1 MLDFRKT
8 NILISG
14 IYIIMLV
21 VYGYFP
27 FALAYFLLPLLLWSA
42 VVFYGC
48 YNIEAGFFIRIKCHG
63 DIAEKTMALTFD
75 DGPSKEYTPAILDI
89 LKKQEVKATFFCIGR
104 HVEGNEKLMKRIHEE
119 GHTIGNHSFSHDFW
133 FDLFSVKR
141 MKEDLKSFDAIVH
154 SMINVTPRMFRP
166 PFGVTNPRVRDVI
179 QEGNY
184 FPVGWNIRSM
194 DTVITNSNRLMNR
207 VVSRFKPGAI
217 ILFHDSKQ
225 VTVEILDEII
235 RESREQGYQ
244 LVTVDQL
251 LKIKPYE

>member
-1 MLDFRKT
+1 
-8 NILISG
+8 
-14 IYIIMLV
+14 
-21 VYGYFP
+21 
-27 FALAYFLLPLLLWSA
+27 
-42 VVFYGC
+42 
-48 YNIEAGFFIRIKCHG
+48 
-63 DIAEKTMALTFD
+63 
-75 DGPSKEYTPAILDI
+75 
-89 LKKQEVKATFFCIGR
+89 
-104 HVEGNEKLMKRIHEE
+104 
-119 GHTIGNHSFSHDFW
+119 
-133 FDLFSVKR
+133 
-141 MKEDLKSFDAIVH
+141 
-154 SMINVTPRMFRP
+154 MINVTPRMFRP